1 MKVNISGKGIIPSLR
16 RLAPVMGAEL
26 SEKDIRKL
34 LTYRYFKLYDAETG
48 IHITRENVDAIFK
61 PVQKVNTIN
70 STKPAP
76 IEEPAPVVEEINTV
90 IEEELTPV
98 DEEEPVH
105 HFLNVVEITPKV
117 EESRTEEIINIE
129 EEAFDEVEKELEF
142 EEKEEPVEEKPK
154 YYNKKKKKH

>member
-48 IHITRENVDAIFK
+48 MHITRENVDAIFK

-70 STKPAP
+70 STKPTP
-76 IEEPAPVVEEINTV
+76 IEEPAPVVEEINTSV
-90 IEEELTPV
+90 V
-98 DEEEPVH
+98 EEEPVH
-105 HFLNVVEITPKV
+105 HFLNVVEITPVV
-117 EESRTEEIINIE
+117 EESKTEEIINIE
-129 EEAFDEVEKELEF
+129 EEAFDAVEKELEF
-142 EEKEEPVEEKPK
+142 EEKEELVEEKPK

>member
-48 IHITRENVDAIFK
+48 MHITRENVDAIFK

-70 STKPAP
+70 STKPTP
-76 IEEPAPVVEEINTV
+76 IEEPAPVVEEINTSV
-90 IEEELTPV
+90 V
-98 DEEEPVH
+98 EEEPVH
-105 HFLNVVEITPKV
+105 HFLNVVEITPEV
-117 EESRTEEIINIE
+117 EESKTEEIINIE
-129 EEAFDEVEKELEF
+129 EEAFDAVEKELEF
-142 EEKEEPVEEKPK
+142 EEKEELVEEKPK